1 PELAARLQRRAAAHA
16 ADAPQPR
23 SDAGVAQRAR
33 RVGLQAPGKRR
44 RLLRRP
50 LRRGVGHAVG
60 PESGCWWRPLV
71 GEQRRPAMRYQL
83 QKLIREVNRSPE
95 FRSQYLADP
104 EPLMARYALADDEKA
119 ALRDR
124 DYGKLY
130 AMGV

>member
-1 PELAARLQRRAAAHA
+1 
-16 ADAPQPR
+16 
-23 SDAGVAQRAR
+23 
-33 RVGLQAPGKRR
+33 
-44 RLLRRP
+44 
-50 LRRGVGHAVG
+50 
-60 PESGCWWRPLV
+60 
-71 GEQRRPAMRYQL
+71 MRYQL

-130 AMGV
+130 AMGVHGLLLRPFSLLFSVPENAYLEQIRRRANA